1 MGHYDSARIRSIPDD
16 GGIDMAKQGAG
27 RWSQPDLAEWEAH
40 GGNYD
45 VGGHR
50 IFAVDA
56 GPDAGERFEPLMVV
70 HGYPTSSF
78 DFSHLL
84 GHLAE
89 HRRVVLVDLLGYG
102 LSDKPDISYTMAGQA
117 DVVAG
122 VAEALGLERVA
133 LLTHDMG
140 DTVGGEL
147 LARQMEGAWPVEITR
162 RVVTNGSIYIAMAQ
176 LTAGQQLLLSL
187 PDTVIDEA
195 QAPPAEAIAASL
207 VATLSP
213 THASVDMDA
222 HAELIVHGGGN
233 RMLARTIRYI
243 EERRANERRFTGAIE
258 RHPSPLTIVWGPEDP
273 IAVAAM
279 ATRLHETRSDA
290 KLCWVEGAGHY
301 PQIEEPA
308 RYLEALD
315 AALTSPLGGT

>member
-1 MGHYDSARIRSIPDD
+1 
-16 GGIDMAKQGAG
+16 MAEHAQR
-27 RWSQPDLAEWEAH
+27 RWSRPELAEWEARGRYH
-40 GGNYD
+40 D

-50 IFAVDA
+50 VFAVDA
-56 GPDAGERFEPLMVV
+56 GPRSDERFEPLLVV

-78 DFSHLL
+78 DFAHLL
-84 GHLAE
+84 DHLAE

-102 LSDKPDISYTMAGQA
+102 LSAKPDTGYTMAGQA

-122 VAEALGLERVA
+122 VAEALGLEQVA

-147 LARQMEGAWPVEITR
+147 LARQMEGAWPLEVTR
-162 RVVTNGSIYIAMAQ
+162 RVLTNGSIYIAMAQ
-176 LTAGQQLLLSL
+176 LTTGQQLLLSL
-187 PDTVIDEA
+187 PDAVIDAA
-195 QAPPAEAIAASL
+195 QAPPAETLAASL

-213 THASVDMDA
+213 AHASVDMGA

-258 RHPSPLTIVWGPEDP
+258 THPSPLTIVWGPEDP

-279 ATRLHETRSDA
+279 ATRLQQSRPDA
-290 KLCWVEGAGHY
+290 ALCWIEGAGHY

-315 AALTSPLGGT
+315 AALASPVERS